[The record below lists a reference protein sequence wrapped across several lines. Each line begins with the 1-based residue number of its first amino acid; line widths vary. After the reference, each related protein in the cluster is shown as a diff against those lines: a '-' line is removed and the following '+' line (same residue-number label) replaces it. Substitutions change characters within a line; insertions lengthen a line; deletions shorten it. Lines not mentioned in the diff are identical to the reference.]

1 MAKKCTKCGSKNT
14 RLMNLDLGGTGYI
27 GKESG
32 IRKYD
37 KYLHQCNNCG
47 NIFKWLIMAKK
58 CPNCNSKNTVDAWS
72 GSSGDLGWADSVIQC
87 NNCGNVFK

>member
-47 NIFKWLIMAKK
+47 TIF
-58 CPNCNSKNTVDAWS
+58 T
-72 GSSGDLGWADSVIQC
+72 
-87 NNCGNVFK
+87 